1 MVTGALMR
9 RNLFL
14 KVASILWL
22 VGIAIS
28 QINHYL
34 SGALIGL
41 GILALAIG
49 FAEAL
54 AEDRGIQLF
63 GKKGTRYGIALF
75 AIGGALLV
83 GGGLGPALGVAQLTV
98 DLIQAIG
105 ATIVGLSLLALYL
118 AFLDSTESTGR
129 N

>member
-75 AIGGALLV
+75 AIGGALLI
-83 GGGLGPALGVAQLTV
+83 GGGAWASSRCCS
-98 DLIQAIG
+98 ANRR
-105 ATIVGLSLLALYL
+105 
-118 AFLDSTESTGR
+118 LDSGDRGNHFWTKPTS
-129 N
+129 

>member
-41 GILALAIG
+41 GILTLVIG

-54 AEDRGIQLF
+54 AEDRGVQLF
-63 GKKGTRYGIALF
+63 GKKGSRYGFALF
-75 AIGGALLV
+75 VIGGVLLV
-83 GGGLGPALGVAQLTV
+83 VGGLGPALGVAQLTV

-105 ATIVGLSLLALYL
+105 TTIV
-118 AFLDSTESTGR
+118 
-129 N
+129 